1 VFSWFFSGRRRRQL
15 LAEDPP
21 RQWRELVAKSV
32 AVLSLLPAKE
42 QKRLLAVSR
51 ILAEE
56 RHWVGCQGL
65 VVSDEMK
72 AAVAGQA
79 ALLLLGVEGYYF
91 DKIREIYLLPGDYVA
106 RKVAGPVIA
115 GDTVPLLVEP
125 LHFEEEDVPLLGQ
138 ASSTHR
144 IVLSWPEALAGG
156 RDPDDGRSTVLHEFA
171 HHLDMLD
178 GHAGGHP
185 PQPTRQA
192 ADEWDRVIDAE
203 YARLL
208 RMLASREATLLDPY
222 AAESKA
228 EFFSVATEVFF
239 ERPLELSRQHSALYG
254 ILRSFYQVN
263 PRDWFPEDATKTRH
277 EHRRPR
283 VKSDARPSRTRP
295 LPPLERADDY
305 FTRGWDAFLD
315 DRWEEA
321 EADFSEVLRRKPQ
334 DVEALIHRAECR
346 LNSGQLAAAVQDAQV
361 ACQIATDDAQALR
374 IRGMCRAAMGD
385 SDQAVADLTQALAG
399 GADDEEAHFYRGT
412 ALADLGR
419 WKQAIEDFTAVI
431 RADPA
436 DAPAWLERSDCHAA
450 LGDRAS
456 AERDRQR
463 ALELDPA
470 LANEP

>member
-1 VFSWFFSGRRRRQL
+1 MFSWLFSGRRRRQL

-21 RQWRELVAKSV
+21 RQWRELVAKNV
-32 AVLSLLPAKE
+32 AVLSLLPEKE
-42 QKRLLAVSR
+42 QQRLLAVSR

-72 AAVAGQA
+72 ATVAGQA

-91 DKIREIYLLPGDYVA
+91 DKLPSILLYPGTFQ
-106 RKVAGPVIA
+106 RPHHA
-115 GDTVPLLVEP
+115 GDTID
-125 LHFEEEDVPLLGQ
+125 EDAAALGESWQ
-138 ASSTHR
+138 RGS
-144 IVLSWPEALAGG
+144 IVLSWPAALAGA
-156 RDPDDGRSTVLHEFA
+156 RDPHDGQNVVLHEFA
-171 HHLDMLD
+171 HHLDSLD
-178 GHAGGHP
+178 GEQGGHP

-239 ERPLELSRQHSALYG
+239 ERPLELSRQHPALYG

-283 VKSDARPSRTRP
+283 AKSEARPSRTRP

-346 LNSGQLAAAVQDAQV
+346 LNSGQLAAAAQDAQA
-361 ACQIATDDAQALR
+361 ACQIAADDAQALR

-399 GADDEEAHFYRGT
+399 GAEDEEAHFYRGT

-470 LANEP
+470 VANEP